1 MLIKFF
7 LGVAIVAFTSF
18 CGHLFAKKYRSRMLF
33 FQQFYTFNERFL
45 SEIAYYRRP
54 IKDFI
59 SLHSYEGE
67 FDECL
72 REIFTVKQENLPI
85 SGMLAKSDNYTFL
98 KEEDRKTAEDYFS
111 MLGKGDSASQK
122 AYFSSMKESL
132 LTLRKEAEADAK
144 RYGDLYVKIGF
155 LCGLLILILMV

>member
-18 CGHLFAKKYRSRMLF
+18 CGYLLARKYRQRMLF

-54 IKDFI
+54 IQAFI
-59 SLHSYEGE
+59 SQYTFEGQFNE
-67 FDECL
+67 FLSEVFIE
-72 REIFTVKQENLPI
+72 REENMQI
-85 SGMLAKSDNYTFL
+85 EGVFAKSDKYTFL
-98 KEEDRKTAEDYFS
+98 NKEDRKVATDYFC

-122 AYFSSMKESL
+122 CYFSSMKEKLSQ
-132 LTLRKEAEADAK
+132 LRKDTEIQAK
-144 RYGDLYVKIGF
+144 QYVDLYIKLGF
-155 LCGLLILILMV
+155 LCGLLVLILIV